1 MAAMRIVVKGKNL
14 DVTPAL
20 RAYAE
25 KKISKF
31 EKFFVNGNEDHQS
44 AAVMM
49 LRTEREVHI
58 AELTIEY
65 RGLVLRGEGRTVD
78 MYNSIDEAVD
88 RIERQWNKF
97 KTRIQRKFQ
106 GPKISEL
113 APPADDGLGPGA
125 VTRDRDFKIVK
136 VKRFPYKPMDVEEAI
151 MQMELLGHD
160 FFVFANAEDDQINVV
175 YKRSDGNYGLI
186 EPEF

>member
-1 MAAMRIVVKGKNL
+1 MAAMKIDVKGKNL
-14 DVTPAL
+14 EITPAL

-31 EKFFVNGNEDHQS
+31 EKFFSDGNGEHQS
-44 AAVMM
+44 IAVMM
-49 LRTEREVHI
+49 MRTEREVHI

-97 KTRIQRKFQ
+97 KTKIQRRFQ
-106 GPKISEL
+106 GPKLGEI
-113 APPADDGLGPGA
+113 APPADDGLGAGA
-125 VTRDRDFKIVK
+125 ADRDFRIVK
-136 VKRFPYKPMDVEEAI
+136 VKRFPYKPMAVEEAI

-160 FFVFANAEDDQINVV
+160 FFVFTNADDDQINVV